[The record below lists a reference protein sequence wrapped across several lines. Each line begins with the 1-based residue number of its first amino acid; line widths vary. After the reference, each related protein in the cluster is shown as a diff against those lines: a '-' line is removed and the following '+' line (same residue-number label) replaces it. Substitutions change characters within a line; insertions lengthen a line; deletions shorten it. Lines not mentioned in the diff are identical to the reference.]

1 MSAIDLEKPRSSIMK
16 RFALTSLSILC
27 LSLATT
33 TAIEAAP
40 RTAQI
45 SKLTPTTIDND
56 ASTKITPF
64 ELVSRA
70 YQGSF
75 KSQGIPSFGAF
86 LTDTSNKTLVAK
98 DLIKAAIDAKQLAPE
113 AQFDLNYIS
122 DINSY
127 LGEQ

>member
-1 MSAIDLEKPRSSIMK
+1 MK
-16 RFALTSLSILC
+16 HFALTSLSIIC

-33 TAIEAAP
+33 AQIKAAP

-45 SKLTPTTIDND
+45 IKLTPTTIDND

-86 LTDTSNKTLVAK
+86 LTAASTKTFVAK
-98 DLIKAAIDAKQLAPE
+98 DLVKAAIDAKQLAPE

>member
-1 MSAIDLEKPRSSIMK
+1 MK
-16 RFALTSLSILC
+16 RFAIASLSIIC

-33 TAIEAAP
+33 DPVKAEP

-64 ELVSRA
+64 ELASRA
-70 YQGSF
+70 YQGSY

-86 LTDTSNKTLVAK
+86 LTATSTKTIVAK
-98 DLIKAAIDAKQLAPE
+98 DLVKAAIDAKQLAPE

>member
-1 MSAIDLEKPRSSIMK
+1 MDAIDLKKQRLSIMK
-16 RFALTSLSILC
+16 RFAIASLSIIC

-33 TAIEAAP
+33 AQIKAEP

-45 SKLTPTTIDND
+45 SKLTPTND
-56 ASTKITPF
+56 TSTKITPF

-86 LTDTSNKTLVAK
+86 LSAASTKTLGAK
-98 DLIKAAIDAKQLAPE
+98 DLVKAAIDAKQLAPE